1 MKVELGKD
9 SIAVI
14 YYNSNPDGKKAIR
27 EELGDKFSE
36 ILPVTKR
43 IRTFE
48 DAKAELGNGH
58 EAVQAYNDLYWK
70 LGATAKDILA
80 YLKLRII
87 TTALNEGW
95 TPEFKEEEY
104 RWYPWFKLYTQE
116 EIDKMSDE
124 EKEKIGLLLWGGY
137 ANSGSLCGLAP
148 AYSNYAWSYSY
159 SGVGSRLALKTE
171 ELAMYAGRQF
181 IEIYADFCFKPGE
194 DKKEEKPL

>member
-14 YYNSNPDGKKAIR
+14 YYNSNPDGKKSIR
-27 EELGDKFSE
+27 EELGEKFSE

-70 LGATAKDILA
+70 LGANAKDILA

-95 TPEFKEEEY
+95 EPQFTENEY
-104 RWYPWFKLYTQE
+104 RYYPYYNLYTQKE
-116 EIDKMSDE
+116 VDKMTE
-124 EKEKIGLLLWGGY
+124 ERKKELGLVWWGGR
-137 ANSGSLCGLAP
+137 ANSGWYAGLVS
-148 AYSNYAWSYSY
+148 AYSRDAFSTSHY
-159 SGVGSRLALKTE
+159 GVHLAFKSE

-194 DKKEEKPL
+194 DKEEEKPL

>member
-104 RWYPWFKLYTQE
+104 RWYPYYNLYTQKE
-116 EIDKMSDE
+116 VDKMTE
-124 EKEKIGLLLWGGY
+124 ERKKELGLVLWGGY
-137 ANSGSLCGLAP
+137 ALDGSLCGLAF
-148 AYSNYAWSYSY
+148 ALSAYAWSLSY
-159 SGVGSRLALKTE
+159 SDVGSRLAFKSE